1 MATIRLSNNLRTVF
15 VILAL
20 SLLAV
25 PFRFIDLGYSDYI
38 GDERKAFIEPVNAQ
52 SLKDFFITRR
62 KGPMQFLVS
71 EIPHFITK
79 DFRNEYAQRL
89 PFALLSVF
97 SVAAFYLMV
106 RKLSGDSLAA
116 FISSLL
122 YLVNG
127 FIVGFG
133 RIAQYQN
140 LNLLFNF
147 LSIYFYADLLYKEKK
162 LIRSTLLGTLFF
174 CLSVLSHW
182 DAIFIIPVVLYIFIR
197 FLFNNAQAGSY
208 KVRIL
213 LLNFVLGCLLLL
225 PFLIPYML
233 AFTGLSDNQQYFGRR
248 VDIGIHSLGTYL
260 ELIRLYN
267 PFYALEFVSIAAL
280 FGIMRFKKALP
291 YILWFVFSFLIFEF
305 FVRKPGTHIYNFVL
319 PVTILAGLGIA
330 GLINAFPRWTKV
342 LPVMLILPVFAFL
355 GYQSYF
361 IFVDHTDEYP
371 WEQKVYF
378 EEFRTKYPNN
388 NFVKKLPVLIT
399 PEYTIEQKLPLF
411 GFPHYRHWDEI
422 NAYINSRNDE
432 TGEDYGYIS
441 NEDKTISE
449 WYMDAK
455 YRVTEGFYIIAVK
468 RPVNFVQVSNYP
480 QFSRKTE
487 ERRLMNNDDWVV
499 RIYKVNK
506 DATKKRIVE

>member
-1 MATIRLSNNLRTVF
+1 
-15 VILAL
+15 
-20 SLLAV
+20 LLAA

-38 GDERKAFIEPVNAQ
+38 GDERKAFIQPLNAQ
-52 SLKDFFITRR
+52 SLQDFFITRR

-79 DFRNEYAQRL
+79 DFRNEYAQRF
-89 PFALLSVF
+89 PFAVLSVF
-97 SVAAFYLMV
+97 SVAALYLMIK
-106 RKLSGDSLAA
+106 KLSGDGLAA

-147 LSIYFYADLLYKEKK
+147 LSIYFYSDLLFKDKK
-162 LIRSTLLGTLFF
+162 LIRSTFLGTFF
-174 CLSVLSHW
+174 FSLSTLSHW
-182 DAIFIIPVVLYIFIR
+182 DAIFIIPIVSYIFVR
-197 FLFNNAQAGSY
+197 FLVNKAHTKDY
-208 KVRIL
+208 KLRIL
-213 LLNFVLGCLLLL
+213 LLNFMLGCLLLL
-225 PFLIPYML
+225 PFLIPYLL
-233 AFTGLSDNQQYFGRR
+233 AFTGLSDNQDYFGRR
-248 VDIGIHSLGTYL
+248 VDIGFHSLGTYL

-267 PFYALEFVSIAAL
+267 PFYTLQFVSIAAL
-280 FGIMRFKKALP
+280 FGILRFKKALP
-291 YILWFVFSFLIFEF
+291 YILWFVIAFLIFEF
-305 FVRKPGTHIYNFVL
+305 LVRKPGTHIYNFVL

-330 GLINAFPRWTKV
+330 GVIHAFPRWTKI
-342 LPVMLILPVFAFL
+342 LPVMLLIPVFTFL

-361 IFVDHTDEYP
+361 IFVDHVDEYP

-378 EEFRTKYPNN
+378 EELRTKYPNN
-388 NFVKKLPVLIT
+388 NYVKKLPVLIT

-411 GFPHYRHWDEI
+411 GFPHYRHWDDI
-422 NAYINSRNDE
+422 NTYVNSRNDE

-455 YRVTEGFYIIAVK
+455 YRVTGGFYIIAVK
-468 RPVNFVQVSNYP
+468 HPVNFVQVSAFP
-480 QFSRKTE
+480 QFPGKTE
-487 ERRLMNNDDWVV
+487 ERRIMNNDDWVV

>member
-1 MATIRLSNNLRTVF
+1 MRTLF
-15 VILAL
+15 VILFL
-20 SLLAV
+20 CFLAA
-25 PFRFIDLGYSDYI
+25 PFRFVDLGYSDYI
-38 GDERKAFIEPVNAQ
+38 GDERKAFIEPIKGQ
-52 SLKDFFITRR
+52 SLQNFFITRR
-62 KGPMQFLVS
+62 KGPVQFLVS
-71 EIPHFITK
+71 EIPHLITK
-79 DFRNEYAQRL
+79 DFRNEYAQRF
-89 PFALLSVF
+89 PFAVISVF
-97 SVAAFYLMV
+97 SVAMFYLMV
-106 RKLSGDSLAA
+106 KKLSGDGLAA

-147 LSIYFYADLLYKEKK
+147 LSIYFYTDLLYKEKK
-162 LIRSTLLGTLFF
+162 LIRSTLLGTFFF

-182 DAIFIIPVVLYIFIR
+182 DTVFIIPVVSYIFIR
-197 FLFNNAQAGSY
+197 FIFNKAHTKYY
-208 KVRIL
+208 KIRIL

-225 PFLIPYML
+225 PFLIPYL
-233 AFTGLSDNQQYFGRR
+233 FAFTGLSDNQEYFGRR
-248 VDIGIHSLGTYL
+248 VDMGIRNLGMYV

-267 PFYALEFVSIAAL
+267 PFYTLEFVSIAAL
-280 FGIMRFKKALP
+280 FGILRFKKALP
-291 YILWFVFSFLIFEF
+291 YILWFTFSFLVFIF

-319 PVTILAGLGIA
+319 PAIVLAGLGISV
-330 GLINAFPRWTKV
+330 LINLFPKWTKV
-342 LPVMLILPVFAFL
+342 LPAILLLPPIAFL

-361 IFVDHTDEYP
+361 IFVDHTKEYP

-378 EEFRTKYPNN
+378 EELRTKYPNN
-388 NFVKKLPVLIT
+388 NYVKILPGLVT
-399 PEYTIEQKLPLF
+399 PKYTREQKLPLF

-422 NAYINSRNDE
+422 NAYVNSRNAE
-432 TGEDYGYIS
+432 TGEDYGYIT

-455 YRVTEGFYIIAVK
+455 YRITKGFYIIVIK
-468 RPVNFVQVSNYP
+468 RPVNFVKASTFP
-480 QFSRKTE
+480 QFSKKTE
-487 ERRLMNNDDWVV
+487 ETRLMNNGDWVV